1 MVIVIFQSRMVKNI
15 VNFDSIKWIALGF
28 EIEASKDLK

>member
-15 VNFDSIKWIALGF
+15 VNFDSSIKWIALGF
-28 EIEASKDLK
+28 EIET